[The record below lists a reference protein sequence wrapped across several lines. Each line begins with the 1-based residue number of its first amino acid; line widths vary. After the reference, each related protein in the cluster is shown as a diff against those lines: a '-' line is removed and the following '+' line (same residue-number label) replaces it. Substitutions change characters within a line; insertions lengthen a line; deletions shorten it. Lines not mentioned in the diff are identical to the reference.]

1 MRALSFIPCAL
12 FAGLSATACA
22 APAAPVASPP
32 VEHLPAEGLALVGGT
47 VVGTGVATVTVQ
59 GDSITALGPPPDGV
73 ERVNLAGHW
82 IVPSVIDAHVHLA
95 YYPAADGLRDGG
107 VAGAVDWAAP
117 VGSLGDPPIV
127 LRTAGPI
134 LTAQGGY
141 PTQSW
146 GANGYGLEIPNV
158 DAAAAAVATVADAG
172 ATVVKI
178 AVGAGGPELSDETL
192 TRICDEAHARGMLVG
207 AHALRDGD
215 ARRAAAVGADILV
228 HAPIESLSADVVQAW
243 STKAVIPTV
252 SAFSGTA
259 STRQLAEAGATV
271 LYGTD
276 FGNTRALGVSAPELE
291 GMVDAGLD
299 GAAILR
305 AATAAPAETF
315 GLERLGAIAVGKE
328 ASLLVLDADPLVDPL
343 ALARPAAV
351 LHRGELVAGA
361 LPGR

>member
-1 MRALSFIPCAL
+1 MRALFVALSALSAL
-12 FAGLSATACA
+12 FSATACA
-22 APAAPVASPP
+22 APSSPA
-32 VEHLPAEGLALVGGT
+32 ERLPAGGLALVGGT
-47 VVGTGVATVTVQ
+47 VVGTGVASVTIQ
-59 GDSITALGPPPDGV
+59 GDNIIAVGTPPDGA
-73 ERVNLAGHW
+73 ERVDLTGHW
-82 IVPSVIDAHVHLA
+82 LVPSVIDAHVHLA
-95 YYPAADGLRDGG
+95 YYPAADGLREGG

-117 VGSLGDPPIV
+117 LGSLRDLPIAV
-127 LRTAGPI
+127 RTAGPM
-134 LTAQGGY
+134 LTAEGGY

-146 GANGYGLEIPNV
+146 GAGGYGLEIPNV

-178 AVGAGGPELSDETL
+178 VVGAGGPELSDQAL

-228 HAPIESLSADVVQAW
+228 HAPIGSLSADVVQAW

-276 FGNTRALGVSAPELE
+276 FGNTRALGVSRPEIE
-291 GMVDAGLD
+291 GLLDAGLD

-305 AATAAPAETF
+305 AATAAPAEVF

-343 ALARPAAV
+343 ALTQPVAV